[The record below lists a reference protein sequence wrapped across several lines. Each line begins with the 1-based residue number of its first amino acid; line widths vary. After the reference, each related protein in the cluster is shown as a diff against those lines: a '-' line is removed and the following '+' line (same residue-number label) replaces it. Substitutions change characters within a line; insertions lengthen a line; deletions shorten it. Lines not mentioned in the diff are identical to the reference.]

1 MWCVQSPMKEHFKWS
16 VRALGQGT
24 LILVAAVLV
33 FSGCKKK
40 EEPKKPAPALPAVYA
55 DRVND
60 KAYIATLMANREQQ
74 AKDAR
79 ERLSLSLKMTQCVTR
94 VRGALPPEA
103 TAEVV
108 QKALEADPTWQEL
121 DSQMKRAD
129 VAAKETRKQ
138 AQDMV
143 RNRMKDELRD
153 NQALSKGEA
162 KALDNA
168 QPSVPVEEK

>member
-1 MWCVQSPMKEHFKWS
+1 MWCVQSPMKEHFKWTMR
-16 VRALGQGT
+16 VLGQGT
-24 LILVAAVLV
+24 LILVAVVLV

-55 DRVND
+55 DRGND
-60 KAYIATLMANREQQ
+60 KAYMATLKANREQQ

-79 ERLSLSLKMTQCVTR
+79 ERFSLTLKMTQCVTR
-94 VRGALPPEA
+94 VRAALPSEA
-103 TAEVV
+103 TGEVV

-121 DSQMKRAD
+121 DSQIKRAE
-129 VAAKETRKQ
+129 AISKETLKQ
-138 AQDMV
+138 AHELI

-162 KALDNA
+162 KALDNV